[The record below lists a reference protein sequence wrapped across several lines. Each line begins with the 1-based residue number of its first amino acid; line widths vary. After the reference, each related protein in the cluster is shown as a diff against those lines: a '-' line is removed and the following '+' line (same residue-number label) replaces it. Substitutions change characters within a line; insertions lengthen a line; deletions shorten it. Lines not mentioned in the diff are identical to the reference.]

1 MKNQVIPF
9 FTVMIFG
16 LISFNSCTID
26 GEETTT
32 SFLSSQDYEVI
43 SNSLGIENELPNYSN
58 KDESERDYEF
68 DAKAFL
74 GRVLFYDT
82 HLSIDNTVSCAS
94 CHDQKLGFA
103 DDEAFSEGINGQL
116 TERNSIAFSAVGAD
130 DSENNPY
137 FGGEDSFGA
146 SMFWD
151 HRASSVTEQLK
162 ETIENEVEMGMPL
175 DQLPGKLENLDYY
188 QILFRK
194 AYSDESGSYAIQEDD
209 ILDALLK
216 FMQSLNP
223 SNSKYDQVI
232 LSRSGFSNNNINNS
246 VAFTSKEA
254 IGEDIYNSKCGT
266 CHGFGQGQPTSSTKN
281 NGLEMAYTDL
291 GDGDSKFKVPGLRN
305 VALTGPYMHDGRF
318 ETLEEVVEHYSS
330 GIRRHQNLSFSLEGS
345 AFASNPL
352 ATVGGF
358 DFTAE
363 EKDALLQF
371 LNAMTDESFINDQR
385 FSSPF

>member
-1 MKNQVIPF
+1 MKV
-9 FTVMIFG
+9 
-16 LISFNSCTID
+16 
-26 GEETTT
+26 
-32 SFLSSQDYEVI
+32 
-43 SNSLGIENELPNYSN
+43 
-58 KDESERDYEF
+58 
-68 DAKAFL
+68 
-74 GRVLFYDT
+74 
-82 HLSIDNTVSCAS
+82 
-94 CHDQKLGFA
+94 
-103 DDEAFSEGINGQL
+103 
-116 TERNSIAFSAVGAD
+116 
-130 DSENNPY
+130 
-137 FGGEDSFGA
+137 
-146 SMFWD
+146 
-151 HRASSVTEQLK
+151 
-162 ETIENEVEMGMPL
+162 TIENEVEMGMPL

-194 AYSDESGSYAIQEDD
+194 AYPDGSGSYAIQEDD

-232 LSRSGFSNNNINNS
+232 LSRSGFANNDINTS
-246 VAFTSKEA
+246 VAFTTKEA
-254 IGEDIYNSKCGT
+254 IGEDIYNNKCGT

-281 NGLEMAYTDL
+281 NGLDMIYTDL

-305 VALTGPYMHDGRF
+305 VALSGPYMHDGRF